1 MIAAISEFIAPLGCK
16 VDMTRDEIFC
26 VSNCCGL
33 LLLVLD
39 FVWGASLFCP
49 LRLPAANSTNL
60 PVIRLVPA
68 VPYANTHRGTVH
80 RAVDVPQLCRSLRLG
95 SLNSLGAALVAL
107 ASRPMIQP
115 VDAEP
120 SRGKGSSFLC
130 MHAPTTPPD
139 THPSLRRSVST
150 DGVDGSPCM
159 GGPR

>member
-16 VDMTRDEIFC
+16 ADMTRDEIFC
-26 VSNCCGL
+26 ESNGCGL

-39 FVWGASLFCP
+39 SVWVASLFCP
-49 LRLPAANSTNL
+49 LRLPSMNL

-68 VPYANTHRGTVH
+68 VPYPYPHRGTVH
-80 RAVDVPQLCRSLRLG
+80 RAVNVPQLRRSLRLG
-95 SLNSLGAALVAL
+95 SLSSLGAALVAL
-107 ASRPMIQP
+107 ASRLMIQP
-115 VDAEP
+115 DFAEP

-130 MHAPTTPPD
+130 MHAPTIPPD

-159 GGPR
+159 RGPR